1 MPLKLKGHYFQC
13 LIAYNVSQSVADPT
27 VTHQQFH
34 QLFHWIK
41 WTCSVPKSVI
51 SRVIS
56 TINQIA
62 ECTSSCLKNEI
73 FSSIKSSDVSD
84 SGIKYV
90 EVTID
95 GTDQPLDFLS
105 SVHKQNSYFANHPV
119 FLQPQSLSRISLW
132 CLWSSECIGL
142 SIYKLHFHQRW

>member
-34 QLFHWIK
+34 QLSHWIK

-119 FLQPQSLSRISLW
+119 FLQPQSLSRISL
-132 CLWSSECIGL
+132 
-142 SIYKLHFHQRW
+142 